1 MSSQPQSKPSG
12 SVIFFEIGGALCLVF
27 VIVMYLLM
35 QKAGQRKECFSGTT
49 LGDSWFMP
57 YMGVATDHRDEPFL
71 VQASNENAQPS
82 VVVTNPSNEPLY
94 SLEKI
99 PGLPAARQ
107 KVWTDALGIP
117 IPREIDVNAKVI
129 SNTVLYPSTYG
140 TSEVRWS
147 LAQYKQGL
155 VLSAEYFF
163 EDQNRYENDRPANI
177 ALPQPQSHDLLLLY
191 DGRFIS
197 FTTTLTYSLNTSYN
211 RKQAQPNPR
220 NLPDCSSLGDG
231 SFSGLAYFV
240 PMVFCI
246 GGYVATLVLFL
257 VIVWVRNVWQK
268 K

>member
-35 QKAGQRKECFSGTT
+35 QKAGERKECFSGTT

-57 YMGVATDHRDEPFL
+57 YMGVATDHSDEIFL

-140 TSEVRWS
+140 TSEVRWT

-155 VLSAEYFF
+155 VLSAEHLF
-163 EDQNRYENDRPANI
+163 EDQNRRENDRPANI

-197 FTTTLTYSLNTSYN
+197 VTTTLTYSLNTSYN
-211 RKQAQPNPR
+211 PKQAQPNPR
-220 NLPDCSSLGDG
+220 NLPDCSSLGDVN
-231 SFSGLAYFV
+231 FAPLAYLFSAIWCV
-240 PMVFCI
+240 GLYVGVF
-246 GGYVATLVLFL
+246 VLFL
-257 VIVWVRNVWQK
+257 FVVGVRKIWQK